1 MGNANDDNLLEI
13 LVMTRTVK
21 ALDSAVRKSKDYKDT
36 LKKQDKVLD
45 RLDHA
50 GLDEE
55 QKSIVDRAISAAN
68 DYGAVYGTV
77 AYRLGLH
84 DGIRLTS
91 EIREI
96 K

>member
-68 DYGAVYGTV
+68 DCGAVYGTV